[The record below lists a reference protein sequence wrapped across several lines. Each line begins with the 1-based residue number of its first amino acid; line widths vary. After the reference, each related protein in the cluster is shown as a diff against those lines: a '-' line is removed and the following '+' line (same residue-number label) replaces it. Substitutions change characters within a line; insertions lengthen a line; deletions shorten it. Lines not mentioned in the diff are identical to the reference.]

1 MKNLLTFDVQTI
13 FFLQQF
19 VNFSK
24 TITTNFLRGFS
35 MLCKSI
41 FSIFLCFFC
50 TAMSST
56 NNSTS
61 YTHNPYAPT
70 LISIQAHNPYAA
82 TLVPSQDK
90 KSGAQNQNLHP
101 NQNIDPKNS
110 ITPTKSQTYLGRK
123 ERFQKLSE
131 IAELEAYRQNRNRR

>member
-41 FSIFLCFFC
+41 FSMFLCFFC
-50 TAMSST
+50 TAMPSA
-56 NNSTS
+56 NNLT
-61 YTHNPYAPT
+61 YRTHNPYDAT
-70 LISIQAHNPYAA
+70 VISQ
-82 TLVPSQDK
+82 QDK
-90 KSGAQNQNLHP
+90 EFNDPNENSHP
-101 NQNIDPKNS
+101 NQSISPKS
-110 ITPTKSQTYLGRK
+110 VTITTKSQTYLGRK
-123 ERFQKLSE
+123 ERFKKLSE
-131 IAELEAYRQNRNRR
+131 IAELEAYRQNRNRK